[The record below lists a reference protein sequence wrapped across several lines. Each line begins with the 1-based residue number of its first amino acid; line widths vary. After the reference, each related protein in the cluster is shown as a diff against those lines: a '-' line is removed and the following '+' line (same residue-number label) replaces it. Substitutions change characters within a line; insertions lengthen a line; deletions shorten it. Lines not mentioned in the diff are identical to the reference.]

1 MTWTIRRAVHED
13 AERLSAFGHRVNA
26 ATFAAG
32 NDPQQLALYLS
43 TAYTPDV
50 QAAEL
55 ADPAITTL
63 LACDD
68 TGAIAGFAQLRTGG
82 VHESVPDPL
91 AVELWRFY
99 VGPEWHGRGLAAVL
113 MDAVLAA
120 ARDVAPDAASI
131 WLGVWEHNAR
141 AQAFYRKCA
150 FTRVGTHAFMFG
162 IESQNDEVW
171 MRPLPVRGPAR

>member
-1 MTWTIRRAVHED
+1 MRWTIRRAVHED
-13 AERLSAFGHRVNA
+13 AEPLSAFGHRVNA

-32 NDPQQLALYLS
+32 NDPQQLALYLA
-43 TAYTPDV
+43 TAYTPDA

-55 ADPAITTL
+55 ADAAITTL

-68 TGAIAGFAQLRTGG
+68 SGAIAGFAQLRTG
-82 VHESVPDPL
+82 VPHESVPDPL
-91 AVELWRFY
+91 AIELWRFY

-113 MDAVLAA
+113 MEAVLAE
-120 ARDVAPDAASI
+120 ARHVAPDAAYV

-150 FTRVGTHAFMFG
+150 FTPVGTHAFMFG
-162 IESQNDEVW
+162 TESQTDQVW
-171 MRPLPVRGPAR
+171 MRPLPGPGTAR